1 MRPMTKL
8 LVLRGVVA
16 FVVAVLAV
24 ISFASG
30 EEIFGAL
37 LAGLAITN
45 VILIT
50 VFASRQRRVRD
61 ANGEG

>member
-8 LVLRGVVA
+8 LVLRGVIAV
-16 FVVAVLAV
+16 VVAVLAV

-45 VILIT
+45 VILIA
-50 VFASRQRRVRD
+50 VFGSRQRRDRD
-61 ANGEG
+61 ATRDG